1 MVPIYLVIDA
11 LPPVYDGQEAGLLD
25 TLWSLNRIH
34 IPYNSHP
41 PPLYSPT
48 PSASATKC
56 EHRSKGKG
64 AQRMIFDLA
73 YWLRNQKFEVLNINK
88 EKLHSLFS

>member
-1 MVPIYLVIDA
+1 MVPIYLDIDA

-41 PPLYSPT
+41 PPSTAPPHVLQQQSV
-48 PSASATKC
+48 SIDL
-56 EHRSKGKG
+56 KGKG
-64 AQRMIFDLA
+64 L
-73 YWLRNQKFEVLNINK
+73 K
-88 EKLHSLFS
+88 EIYLIWPTGCETEILGS

>member
-1 MVPIYLVIDA
+1 MVPIYLDIDA

-41 PPLYSPT
+41 PPLYSP
-48 PSASATKC
+48 PQVLQQQSVSIDL
-56 EHRSKGKG
+56 KGDG
-64 AQRMIFDLA
+64 AQRKILDLA
-73 YWLRNQKFEVLNINK
+73 YWLQNQKFEVLNINK

>member
-1 MVPIYLVIDA
+1 MPIYLDIDA

-25 TLWSLNRIH
+25 TLWGLNRIH

-56 EHRSKGKG
+56 EQRSKGGRGSKNDIRFG
-64 AQRMIFDLA
+64 LLVAKPKALG
-73 YWLRNQKFEVLNINK
+73 
-88 EKLHSLFS
+88 S